1 MGGGRGRWIG
11 KMGGRRRRWEGEVRG
26 ESGRRE
32 ERAGGGR
39 GGGEREPVLSG
50 QLFVCEC
57 CKIKDAF

>member
-1 MGGGRGRWIG
+1 MGGRGE
-11 KMGGRRRRWEGEVRG
+11 RREWEEGG
-26 ESGRRE
+26 ESRRRE

-39 GGGEREPVLSG
+39 REQEEGGGRGGDGEPVLSG

>member
-1 MGGGRGRWIG
+1 MGGRGERREWEE
-11 KMGGRRRRWEGEVRG
+11 GGESRRRE
-26 ESGRRE
+26 
-32 ERAGGGR
+32 

>member
-1 MGGGRGRWIG
+1 MGGRGE
-11 KMGGRRRRWEGEVRG
+11 RREWEEGG
-26 ESGRRE
+26 ESRRRE

-39 GGGEREPVLSG
+39 WEGGGGGEGEPVLSG

>member
-11 KMGGRRRRWEGEVRG
+11 KMGGRRRRWEGEVRE

-32 ERAGGGR
+32 ERAGGG
-39 GGGEREPVLSG
+39 GEGEPVLSG